1 MADAKVLELIEK
13 LISFDTT
20 SRESNLELIEFISDY
35 LGGLGVESILV
46 PNDEGT
52 KANLF
57 VTVGDPGTPGIML
70 SGHTDVV
77 PVDGQSWDTA
87 PFTVMEKSGR
97 LCGRG
102 TSDMKSFI
110 AIALAKLPE
119 FMDRGLK
126 TPLHLA
132 FSYDEEV
139 GCIGVRRLID
149 KIKSFPVRPAMC
161 IVGEPTNMEVVV
173 GHKGKRSYIA
183 RVRGFE
189 AHSSLAPDGVNAV
202 EYAAELIT
210 HMRGMAQRIAVSG
223 PHDPLYDVTH
233 TTVHTGIVGG
243 GTALNIVPKDCR
255 IDFEFRYVGDDDPES
270 IETEIYEYAKKVLE
284 PEMKAVSADT
294 GIDIECVND
303 MPGLDIGADEEAVT
317 FVKALAGRNDH
328 TKVAFGTEAGLF
340 EKRGGIPAVV
350 CGPGAIAQAHKPNEY
365 IEISQIEECEVFF
378 SRLMDRVCAPR

>member
-20 SRESNLELIEFISDY
+20 SRESNLELIDFISDY
-35 LGGLGVESILV
+35 LGDLGIESVLV

-57 VTVGDPGTPGIML
+57 ATVGAPGTPGIML

-87 PFTVMEKSGR
+87 PFAVTEKSGR
-97 LCGRG
+97 LYGRG

-149 KIKSFPVRPAMC
+149 KIKAFPVKPAMC
-161 IVGEPTNMEVVV
+161 IVGEPTSMEVVV
-173 GHKGKRSYIA
+173 GHKGKRSYVA
-183 RVRGFE
+183 QVRGLE
-189 AHSSLAPDGVNAV
+189 AHSSLAPEGVNAV

-210 HMRGMAQRIAVSG
+210 HIRGMAQRIAVTG
-223 PHDPLYDVTH
+223 PHDPLYDITH
-233 TTVHTGIVGG
+233 TTVHTGMVNG

-255 IDFEFRYVGDDDPES
+255 IDFEFRYVGGEDPRS
-270 IETEIYEYAKKVLE
+270 IEREIYDYAKKVLE
-284 PEMKAVSADT
+284 PEMKAISDDT

-328 TKVAFGTEAGLF
+328 AKVAFGTEAGLF

-378 SRLMDRVCAPR
+378 SRLMDRVCVNP

>member
-57 VTVGDPGTPGIML
+57 ATVGDPGTPGIML

-87 PFTVMEKSGR
+87 PFTVTEKSGR
-97 LCGRG
+97 LYGRG

-173 GHKGKRSYIA
+173 GHKDKRSYIA

-189 AHSSLAPDGVNAV
+189 AHSSLV
-202 EYAAELIT
+202 I
-210 HMRGMAQRIAVSG
+210 RI
-223 PHDPLYDVTH
+223 
-233 TTVHTGIVGG
+233 
-243 GTALNIVPKDCR
+243 
-255 IDFEFRYVGDDDPES
+255 
-270 IETEIYEYAKKVLE
+270 
-284 PEMKAVSADT
+284 
-294 GIDIECVND
+294 
-303 MPGLDIGADEEAVT
+303 
-317 FVKALAGRNDH
+317 
-328 TKVAFGTEAGLF
+328 
-340 EKRGGIPAVV
+340 
-350 CGPGAIAQAHKPNEY
+350 
-365 IEISQIEECEVFF
+365 
-378 SRLMDRVCAPR
+378 

>member
-20 SRESNLELIEFISDY
+20 SRESNLKLIEFVSDY
-35 LGGLGVESILV
+35 LGDLGVESILV

-57 VTVGDPGTPGIML
+57 ATVGDPGTPGIML

-77 PVDGQSWDTA
+77 PVDGQSWETA
-87 PFTVMEKSGR
+87 PFTVTEKSGR
-97 LCGRG
+97 LYGRG

-126 TPLHLA
+126 MPVHLA

-149 KIKSFPVRPAMC
+149 KITAFPIKPAMC

-183 RVRGFE
+183 RIRGLE
-189 AHSSLAPDGVNAV
+189 AHSSLAPEGVNAV
-202 EYAAELIT
+202 EYGAELIT
-210 HMRGMAQRIAVSG
+210 HMRGMARRISVSG
-223 PHDPLYDVTH
+223 PHDPLYDITH
-233 TTVHTGIVGG
+233 TTVHTGIVSG

-255 IDFEFRYVGDDDPES
+255 IDFEFRYVGDEEPDS
-270 IETEIYEYAKKVLE
+270 IEREIYDYAKKVLE
-284 PEMKAVSADT
+284 PEMKAISADT

-303 MPGLDIGADEEAVT
+303 MPGLDIGADEEVVT

-328 TKVAFGTEAGLF
+328 AKVAFGTEAGLF

-378 SRLMDRVCAPR
+378 SRLMDRVCAHP